1 MHDTVTNP
9 FCSYL
14 RPRPSGNQDGGR
26 RMQAHAKRN
35 GTVSDQAQ
43 ISLLE
48 SSALHTAEP
57 HNCTSPETIL
67 ECGRLTSWPPFILN
81 LRRGA
86 ALRSWPQNGVIPTAK
101 QWPNIA
107 DDNRK
112 LTTVLCLFE
121 NVVVYDGTRVP
132 SYILIST

>member
-43 ISLLE
+43 ISLLGI
-48 SSALHTAEP
+48 SSTTHSGATQLHFTEP
-57 HNCTSPETIL
+57 N
-67 ECGRLTSWPPFILN
+67 
-81 LRRGA
+81 
-86 ALRSWPQNGVIPTAK
+86 
-101 QWPNIA
+101 
-107 DDNRK
+107 
-112 LTTVLCLFE
+112 
-121 NVVVYDGTRVP
+121 
-132 SYILIST
+132 